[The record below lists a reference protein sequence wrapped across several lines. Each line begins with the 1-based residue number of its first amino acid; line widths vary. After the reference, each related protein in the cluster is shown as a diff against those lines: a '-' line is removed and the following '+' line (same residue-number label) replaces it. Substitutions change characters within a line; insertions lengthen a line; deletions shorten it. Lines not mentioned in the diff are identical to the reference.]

1 MSNVNIKTNGKISID
16 SNLEKKTIQEKN
28 RGFLVYMK
36 VKEFALVTINK
47 IEKVKKSFLGIS
59 FKEKTITRWNYKI
72 QRLII

>member
-1 MSNVNIKTNGKISID
+1 
-16 SNLEKKTIQEKN
+16 
-28 RGFLVYMK
+28 MK